1 MAKKGSLEMM
11 LVMPEEMCDTT
22 GEGSIEASQFIA
34 PMTRWVHDSKTAAR
48 FNKYNT
54 IRTLHAQEE
63 PRNKTKW

>member
-1 MAKKGSLEMM
+1 MM